1 MIRSSRR
8 LFIVSAK
15 FGLLLGSLLATTDLS
30 AAKPTVEAA
39 LQLTPIQS
47 SVNIEQ
53 PSEQQRAKCT
63 IQAETRQQVVGWYVR
78 HPEGRLL
85 RRFLD
90 KNGDNKVD
98 QWCYYQNG
106 IEVYRDIDSD
116 FNGTA
121 DQSRWLGTAGTR
133 WGIDRDEDGH
143 IDQWQ
148 QISAE
153 EVSQE
158 LLLAVKLR
166 DARRFQALVL
176 TSKDLAQLQLGSEKT
191 AELAE
196 GIATVRARF
205 ARWAGAQKGVKA
217 DSQWVHFSGGI
228 PGLVPARTDGSRKDL
243 VIYDQTLVVVETAG
257 AAVQLNLGTIVR
269 LGQGWKLVDLPVLAG
284 EMETA
289 DRAGGRFFQASLPRS
304 VAANANTPPGTNAA
318 AQAILVQLEALDR
331 QIAEAT
337 TAGQQ
342 GRLHGERA
350 DLLEKLVAS
359 ADTPQLRNTW
369 IQQLA
374 DTVSAAVQA
383 GQYAGGL
390 QRLQG
395 LAVKL
400 EKAKDLNNLAYVRF
414 RYLAA
419 RYGQDLQKPN
429 ADYQKIQAQWTK
441 DLAELVSQF
450 ARQADVSEAM
460 LQLAISHEFAGDD
473 DQALHWYT
481 EIVDRFGET
490 DKASKARGA
499 QRRLQSVGKVLE
511 FSGKTLEGE
520 QVSLR
525 DMRGKVVLIHYWA
538 SWCQPC
544 KEDLKVIQ
552 AAYRKHARA
561 GFAPLGINLD
571 HDRQAAARQLQAS
584 SLAWTQLHEAGGLD
598 SRLANQLGVMT
609 LPTMLLI
616 DQQGKVVSRNLHA
629 SDLAKE
635 LARLL
640 DQ

>member
-1 MIRSSRR
+1 MIRSSRQ
-8 LFIVSAK
+8 LFIVLASC
-15 FGLLLGSLLATTDLS
+15 GLWLSSLLLTADLS
-30 AAKPTVEAA
+30 AAKPTVAAA
-39 LQLTPIQS
+39 LQLAPIQT
-47 SVNIEQ
+47 SVKIEQ
-53 PSEQQRAKCT
+53 PSDQQRAKCT

-90 KNGDNKVD
+90 NNGDNKVD

-121 DQSRWLGTAGTR
+121 DQSRWLGTAGIR

-143 IDQWQ
+143 IEQWQ

-158 LLLAVKLR
+158 LLLAIQER
-166 DARRFQALVL
+166 DSKRFQALLL
-176 TSKDLAQLQLGSEKT
+176 TRQQLGQLQLGPEKT
-191 AELAE
+191 QELTKS
-196 GIATVRARF
+196 ITATRAQF
-205 ARWAGAQKGVKA
+205 TRWAGEQKTVTA
-217 DSQWVHFSGGI
+217 NSQWVHFSGGA
-228 PGLVPARTDGSRKDL
+228 PGLVPAGTDGSQKDL
-243 VIYDQTLVVVETAG
+243 IIYDQTLVVLETAG
-257 AAVQLNLGTIVR
+257 TATQLNLGTMVR
-269 LGQGWKLVDLPVLAG
+269 LGDQWKLIDLPVVAG

-289 DRAGGRFFQASLPRS
+289 TTTGGRFFQVSLPRS
-304 VAANANTPPGTNAA
+304 IAADADSPSGSNSA
-318 AQAILVQLEALDR
+318 AQAILVQLETLDR
-331 QIAEAT
+331 QIAQAT
-337 TAGQQ
+337 SVSQQ
-342 GRLHGERA
+342 SKLHGERA

-359 ADTPQLRNTW
+359 ADSAQLRNTW

-374 DTVSAAVQA
+374 DTVSAAVQT
-383 GQYAGGL
+383 GQYTAGL
-390 QRLQG
+390 QRLQD
-395 LAVKL
+395 LATKL
-400 EKAKDLNNLAYVRF
+400 EKAKDQNNLAYVRF

-441 DLAELVSQF
+441 DLTQLVNQF
-450 ARQADVSEAM
+450 AEKADVSEAM
-460 LQLAISHEFAGDD
+460 LQLAISHEFAADD
-473 DQALHWYT
+473 DQALHWYA

-499 QRRLQSVGKVLE
+499 QRRLQSVGKVLK
-511 FSGKTLEGE
+511 FSGKSLQGD
-520 QVSLR
+520 QVNLQ
-525 DMRGKVVLIHYWA
+525 DLRGKVVLIHYWA

-552 AAYRKHARA
+552 DAHKKYARA

-571 HDRQAAARQLQAS
+571 HDRQAATRQLQATP
-584 SLAWTQLHEAGGLD
+584 LAWTQLHEMGGLD
-598 SRLANQLGVMT
+598 SRLANELGIMT
-609 LPTMLLI
+609 LPTMLLV

-635 LARLL
+635 LAKLL
-640 DQ
+640 K

>member
-1 MIRSSRR
+1 M
-8 LFIVSAK
+8 
-15 FGLLLGSLLATTDLS
+15 
-30 AAKPTVEAA
+30 
-39 LQLTPIQS
+39 
-47 SVNIEQ
+47 
-53 PSEQQRAKCT
+53 
-63 IQAETRQQVVGWYVR
+63 
-78 HPEGRLL
+78 
-85 RRFLD
+85 
-90 KNGDNKVD
+90 
-98 QWCYYQNG
+98 
-106 IEVYRDIDSD
+106 
-116 FNGTA
+116 
-121 DQSRWLGTAGTR
+121 
-133 WGIDRDEDGH
+133 
-143 IDQWQ
+143 
-148 QISAE
+148 
-153 EVSQE
+153 
-158 LLLAVKLR
+158 
-166 DARRFQALVL
+166 
-176 TSKDLAQLQLGSEKT
+176 
-191 AELAE
+191 
-196 GIATVRARF
+196 
-205 ARWAGAQKGVKA
+205 
-217 DSQWVHFSGGI
+217 
-228 PGLVPARTDGSRKDL
+228 
-243 VIYDQTLVVVETAG
+243 
-257 AAVQLNLGTIVR
+257 VR
-269 LGQGWKLVDLPVLAG
+269 LGQGWKLIDLPVLAG
-284 EMETA
+284 EMETV
-289 DRAGGRFFQASLPRS
+289 DRTGGRFFQASLPRS

-441 DLAELVSQF
+441 DLTELVSQF

-520 QVSLR
+520 QVSLQ

-584 SLAWTQLHEAGGLD
+584 SLAWPQLHEAGGLD

-640 DQ
+640 NQ

>member
-1 MIRSSRR
+1 MIRSSRQ
-8 LFIVSAK
+8 LFIVLASC
-15 FGLLLGSLLATTDLS
+15 GLWLSSLLLTADLS
-30 AAKPTVEAA
+30 AAKPTVAAA
-39 LQLTPIQS
+39 LQLAPIQT
-47 SVNIEQ
+47 SVKIEQ
-53 PSEQQRAKCT
+53 PSDQQRAKCT

-90 KNGDNKVD
+90 NNGDNKVD

-121 DQSRWLGTAGTR
+121 DQSRWLGTAGIR

-143 IDQWQ
+143 IEQWQ

-158 LLLAVKLR
+158 LLLAIQER
-166 DARRFQALVL
+166 DSKRFQALLL
-176 TSKDLAQLQLGSEKT
+176 TRQQLGQLQLGPEKT
-191 AELAE
+191 QELTKS
-196 GIATVRARF
+196 ITATRAQF
-205 ARWAGAQKGVKA
+205 TRWAGEQKTVTA
-217 DSQWVHFSGGI
+217 NSQWVHFSGGA
-228 PGLVPARTDGSRKDL
+228 PGLVPAGTDGSQKDL
-243 VIYDQTLVVVETAG
+243 IIYDQTLVVLETAG
-257 AAVQLNLGTIVR
+257 TATQLNLGTMVR
-269 LGQGWKLVDLPVLAG
+269 LGDQWKLIDLPVVAG

-289 DRAGGRFFQASLPRS
+289 TTTGGRFFQVSLPRS
-304 VAANANTPPGTNAA
+304 IAADADSPSGSNSA
-318 AQAILVQLEALDR
+318 AQAILVQLETLDR
-331 QIAEAT
+331 QIAQAT
-337 TAGQQ
+337 SVSQQ
-342 GRLHGERA
+342 SKLHGERA

-359 ADTPQLRNTW
+359 ADSAQLRNTW

-374 DTVSAAVQA
+374 DTVSAAVQT
-383 GQYAGGL
+383 GQYTAGL
-390 QRLQG
+390 QRLQD
-395 LAVKL
+395 LASKL
-400 EKAKDLNNLAYVRF
+400 EKAKDQNNLAYVRF

-441 DLAELVSQF
+441 DLTQLVNQF
-450 ARQADVSEAM
+450 AEKADVSEAM
-460 LQLAISHEFAGDD
+460 LQLAISHEFAADD
-473 DQALHWYT
+473 DQALHWYA

-499 QRRLQSVGKVLE
+499 QRRLQSVGKVLK
-511 FSGKTLEGE
+511 FSGKSLQGD
-520 QVSLR
+520 QVNLQ
-525 DMRGKVVLIHYWA
+525 DLRGKVVLIHYWA

-552 AAYRKHARA
+552 DAHKKYARA

-571 HDRQAAARQLQAS
+571 HDRQAATRQLQATP
-584 SLAWTQLHEAGGLD
+584 LAWTQLHEMGGLD
-598 SRLANQLGVMT
+598 SRLANELGIMT
-609 LPTMLLI
+609 LPTMLLV

-635 LARLL
+635 LAKLL
-640 DQ
+640 K

>member
-1 MIRSSRR
+1 MIRSSRQ
-8 LFIVSAK
+8 LSIVLASS
-15 FGLLLGSLLATTDLS
+15 GLLLSSLLVTADLA
-30 AAKPTVEAA
+30 AAKPTVDAA
-39 LQLTPIQS
+39 LQLAPIQS
-47 SVNIEQ
+47 SVEIEQ
-53 PSEQQRAKCT
+53 PSDQQRAKCT

-158 LLLAVKLR
+158 LLLAIKSR
-166 DARRFQALVL
+166 DVRRFQALVL
-176 TSKDLAQLQLGSEKT
+176 TSKDLTQLQLGSEKT
-191 AELAE
+191 AELAQS
-196 GIATVRARF
+196 IATVRTRF
-205 ARWAGAQKGVKA
+205 ARWASEQKGIKA
-217 DSQWVHFSGGI
+217 DSQWVHFSGGT
-228 PGLVPARTDGSRKDL
+228 PGLVPAGTDGSKKDL
-243 VIYDQTLVVVETAG
+243 VIYDQTLVVIEAAG
-257 AAVQLNLGTIVR
+257 AATQLNLGTMVR
-269 LGQGWKLVDLPVLAG
+269 VGQGWKLIDLPVLAG

-289 DRAGGRFFQASLPRS
+289 DRSGGRFFQASLPRS
-304 VAANANTPPGTNAA
+304 VAADTNTPSGSNAA
-318 AQAILVQLEALDR
+318 AQAILLKLETLDR
-331 QIAEAT
+331 QIAQAT
-337 TAGQQ
+337 TASQQ
-342 GRLHGERA
+342 GKLHGERA
-350 DLLEKLVAS
+350 DLLERLVSS

-369 IQQLA
+369 LQQLA

-390 QRLQG
+390 QRLQS
-395 LAVKL
+395 LATKL

-441 DLAELVSQF
+441 DLTQLVGQF
-450 ARQADVSEAM
+450 AEQADVSEAM

-490 DKASKARGA
+490 DKASKASGA
-499 QRRLQSVGKVLE
+499 QRRLQSVGKVLK
-511 FSGKTLEGE
+511 FSGKSLQGE
-520 QVSLR
+520 QVALQ
-525 DMRGKVVLIHYWA
+525 DLRGKVILIHYWA

-552 AAYRKHARA
+552 DAHRKYARA

-584 SLAWTQLHEAGGLD
+584 PLAWTQLHETGGLD
-598 SRLANQLGVMT
+598 SRLANELGIMT

-616 DQQGKVVSRNLHA
+616 DKQGKVVSRNLHA

-640 DQ
+640 NQ

>member
-1 MIRSSRR
+1 MIRSSRQ
-8 LFIVSAK
+8 LSIVLASC
-15 FGLLLGSLLATTDLS
+15 GLWLSSLLLTADLS
-30 AAKPTVEAA
+30 AAKPTVAAA
-39 LQLTPIQS
+39 LQLAPIQT
-47 SVNIEQ
+47 SVKIEQ
-53 PSEQQRAKCT
+53 PSDQQRAKCT

-90 KNGDNKVD
+90 NNGDNKVD

-121 DQSRWLGTAGTR
+121 DQSRWLGTAGIR

-143 IDQWQ
+143 IEQWQ

-158 LLLAVKLR
+158 LLLAIQER
-166 DARRFQALVL
+166 DSKRFQALLL
-176 TSKDLAQLQLGSEKT
+176 TRQQLGQLQLGPEKT
-191 AELAE
+191 QELTKS
-196 GIATVRARF
+196 ITATRAQF
-205 ARWAGAQKGVKA
+205 TRWAGEQKTVTA
-217 DSQWVHFSGGI
+217 NSQWVHFSGGA
-228 PGLVPARTDGSRKDL
+228 PGLVPAGTDGSQKDL
-243 VIYDQTLVVVETAG
+243 IIYDQTLVVLETAG
-257 AAVQLNLGTIVR
+257 TATQLNLGTMVR
-269 LGQGWKLVDLPVLAG
+269 LGDQWKLIDLPVVAG

-289 DRAGGRFFQASLPRS
+289 STTGGRFFQASLPRS
-304 VAANANTPPGTNAA
+304 IAADADSPSGSNSA
-318 AQAILVQLEALDR
+318 AQAILVQLETLDR
-331 QIAEAT
+331 QIAQAT
-337 TAGQQ
+337 SVSQQ
-342 GRLHGERA
+342 SKLHGKRA

-359 ADTPQLRNTW
+359 ADSAQLRNTW

-374 DTVSAAVQA
+374 DTVSAAVQT
-383 GQYAGGL
+383 GQYTAGL
-390 QRLQG
+390 QRLQD
-395 LAVKL
+395 LATKL
-400 EKAKDLNNLAYVRF
+400 EKAKDQNNLAYVRF

-441 DLAELVSQF
+441 DLTQLVNQF
-450 ARQADVSEAM
+450 AEKADVSEAM
-460 LQLAISHEFAGDD
+460 LQLAISHEFAADD
-473 DQALHWYT
+473 DQALHWYA

-499 QRRLQSVGKVLE
+499 QRRLQSVGKVLK
-511 FSGKTLEGE
+511 FSGKSLQGD
-520 QVSLR
+520 QVNLQ
-525 DMRGKVVLIHYWA
+525 DLRGKVVLIHYWA

-552 AAYRKHARA
+552 DAHKKYARA

-571 HDRQAAARQLQAS
+571 HDRQAATRQLQATP
-584 SLAWTQLHEAGGLD
+584 LAWTQLHEMGGLD
-598 SRLANQLGVMT
+598 SRLANELGIMT
-609 LPTMLLI
+609 LPTMLLV

-635 LARLL
+635 LAKLL
-640 DQ
+640 K

>member
-8 LFIVSAK
+8 LFIVSAN
-15 FGLLLGSLLATTDLS
+15 FGLFLGSLLATADVL

-39 LQLTPIQS
+39 LQLTPIQR
-47 SVNIEQ
+47 SVSIEQ

-63 IQAETRQQVVGWYVR
+63 IQAETQQQVVGWYVR

-121 DQSRWLGTAGTR
+121 DQARWLGTGGTR
-133 WGIDRDEDGH
+133 WGIDQDEDGN

-205 ARWAGAQKGVKA
+205 ARWASAQTGIKA
-217 DSQWVHFSGGI
+217 DSEWVHFSGGV
-228 PGLVPARTDGSRKDL
+228 PGLVPAGTDGSKRDL

-257 AAVQLNLGTIVR
+257 DAVQLNLGTMVR
-269 LGQGWKLVDLPVLAG
+269 LGQGWKLIDLPVLAG

-289 DRAGGRFFQASLPRS
+289 DRTGGRFFQASLPRS
-304 VAANANTPPGTNAA
+304 VAANANTPAGTNAA
-318 AQAILVQLEALDR
+318 AQAILIQLEKIDR

-337 TAGQQ
+337 TASQQ
-342 GRLHGERA
+342 SNLHSERA

-369 IQQLA
+369 LQQLA

-383 GQYAGGL
+383 GQYTGGL
-390 QRLQG
+390 QRLQA

-400 EKAKDLNNLAYVRF
+400 ERAEDVNNLAYVQF

-429 ADYQKIQAQWTK
+429 ADYQKIQNQWTK
-441 DLAELVSQF
+441 DLTELVNQF

-499 QRRLQSVGKVLE
+499 QKRLRSVGKVLE

-520 QVSLR
+520 QVSLQG
-525 DMRGKVVLIHYWA
+525 MRGKVVLIHYWA

-552 AAYRKHARA
+552 AAYRKYASA

-571 HDRQAAARQLQAS
+571 QDRQAAARQLQAS

-598 SRLANQLGVMT
+598 SRLANELGIMT

-640 DQ
+640 SR